1 MLGGLELLLQHDQLR
16 LLIERRRMPESLE
29 RFIQLRAAHRQID
42 LGLFQCGI
50 GIGGLLRAHAFQ
62 GCLHRIERHVNVL
75 RPGALRPGLALGE
88 FLLFFTTQAGVALF
102 KPAPRVIAFGGAS
115 LLLFK
120 TERQAADHRHY
131 RGQRQRPHL
140 DAIHRAGRYTEV
152 ATGAFVDDDRV
163 HQFGCTDDGVHRARL
178 DAFGATD
185 ALGLADV
192 SDLRGS
198 RTATGV
204 QLQHRH
210 LQQVCQGRDGFAAA
224 RRALVD
230 RLTAGDAFGIRLA
243 PGVPALAALGLRQEC
258 VDALNQTH
266 VLISPLNPR
275 KATAIR
281 PAPIR
286 SIGKPR
292 KGRGTSLSAVRSR
305 KSVNRLNTSQK
316 PNPAPR
322 LKAVA

>member
-1 MLGGLELLLQHDQLR
+1 MCG
-16 LLIERRRMPESLE
+16 SLP
-29 RFIQLRAAHRQID
+29 
-42 LGLFQCGI
+42 C
-50 GIGGLLRAHAFQ
+50 
-62 GCLHRIERHVNVL
+62 
-75 RPGALRPGLALGE
+75 LALGD
-88 FLLFFTTQAGVALF
+88 FLLLLTLQAGIALF
-102 KPAPRVIAFGGAS
+102 EAAPCVIALEVAGLPRLRCEGQAPDN
-115 LLLFK
+115 
-120 TERQAADHRHY
+120 RQYSVRLQWAHF
-131 RGQRQRPHL
+131 
-140 DAIHRAGRYTEV
+140 DAVHRARCHAEV
-152 ATGAFVDDDRV
+152 ATGALINDHRV
-163 HQFGCTDDGVHRARL
+163 HQLGRADDGIDRAGL
-178 DAFGATD
+178 NALGATN
-185 ALGLADV
+185 ALGLADIG
-192 SDLRGS
+192 DLRRCRAAS
-198 RTATGV
+198 DV
-204 QLQHRH
+204 QFQHRH
-210 LQQVCQGRDGFAAA
+210 LQQFSQGRDGFVASG
-224 RRALVD
+224 RALVD